1 MAKLDMSSLLL
12 EILIP
17 TFNRASD
24 LKKNLNLLSKQI
36 LFDGLNN
43 KISISISD
51 NCSEDDSQQIIQDFQ
66 KLHPEISLN
75 YNRNSSN
82 IGLEPNVLQLLK
94 NARAPYLLWLGDD
107 DYLAEG
113 YLKFVIE
120 KIKDE
125 KIGIILTGLASLK
138 ADGTRKVR
146 RDTSTPLFEF
156 GSGFGS
162 MLEYSHLAHQMS
174 GLVVKGDKLYER
186 YLKNEKWRNPY
197 LFIFMAADC
206 LNRYN
211 GIYAPIFATEISDF
225 NPKDWGYNQVGLLD
239 EVFKSYY
246 PFLEELGDEKVKRLL
261 IRFSVIHSY
270 RYNIDKFHPIRL
282 FSQYRSLIKAVPSIN
297 QFKKELAIHLFK
309 DYLLS
314 WKR

>member
-1 MAKLDMSSLLL
+1 MSSIFL

-17 TFNRASD
+17 TFNRATD
-24 LKKNLNLLSKQI
+24 LKKNISLLSKQI
-36 LFDGLNN
+36 LSDGLIKN
-43 KISISISD
+43 ISISISD

-66 KLHPEISLN
+66 KQHPEISLN

-120 KIKDE
+120 KTKDE
-125 KIGIILTGLASLK
+125 KLGIILTGLASLM
-138 ADGTRKVR
+138 ADGTKELR
-146 RDTSTPLFEF
+146 RDQSTPIFEF
-156 GSGFGS
+156 DSGFDS
-162 MLEYSHLAHQMS
+162 MLKYSHLAHQMS
-174 GLVVKGDKLYER
+174 GLVVKREALYER

-211 GIYAPIFATEISDF
+211 GIYAPKFATEISDF

-246 PFLEELGDEKVKRLL
+246 PFLEELGGAKVKQLL
-261 IRFSVIHSY
+261 IRFSVLHSY
-270 RYNIDKFHPIRL
+270 RYHIDKKKPIRL
-282 FSQYRSLIKAVPSIN
+282 FRQYRTLIQSVPSIN

-314 WKR
+314 WKK